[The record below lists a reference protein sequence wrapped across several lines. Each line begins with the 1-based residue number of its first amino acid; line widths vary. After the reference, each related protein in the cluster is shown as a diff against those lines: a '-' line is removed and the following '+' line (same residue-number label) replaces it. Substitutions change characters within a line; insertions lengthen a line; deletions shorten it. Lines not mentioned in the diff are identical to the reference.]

1 MRYMAKR
8 DGFPHPVL
16 GQRDQHWPDGRFEP
30 SVNCSLQ
37 RTPRGHELAVDAR
50 FDTNVEAIRHL
61 VDEGAAVCA
70 LWLYCPRT
78 SYRRLVRATHNGD
91 DPWRIHVR
99 VNTLK
104 LRGTT
109 EIHPQVIAARPLTL
123 NTQQANPA
131 YRGRNIPVE
140 AGAPL
145 AVAAHFNAPLDDG
158 DMGVQGMFQIRED
171 LAYAYGWHVHADPQE
186 AAVTISAAP
195 DTVAYFQQ
203 RRDTGWPVETV
214 YLAALTDSLSVWLKH
229 ADRDWEDGGWGA
241 TIRRRLEEVGVNW
254 EADGAFEHEGRHRS
268 LMWVAQRLLDW
279 PLRPR
284 PVPDDRRG
292 R

>member
-1 MRYMAKR
+1 MRYVAKR

-16 GQRDQHWPDGRFEP
+16 GQRDHHWPDGRFEP
-30 SVNCSLQ
+30 SVNATLL
-37 RTPRGHELAVDAR
+37 RATRGHELAVDAR
-50 FDTNVEAIRHL
+50 FDTNVEAIRQL

-70 LWLYCPRT
+70 LWLYCPTT
-78 SYRRLVRATHNGD
+78 SYRRLVRATHDGD
-91 DPWRIHVR
+91 DPWRVHVR

-131 YRGRNIPVE
+131 YLGRNIPVE

-145 AVAAHFNAPLDDG
+145 AVAAHTIAPLDDG
-158 DMGVQGMFQIRED
+158 DMGVQGMFSIEED
-171 LAYAYGWHVHADPQE
+171 LAYGYGWHVHADPQA
-186 AAVTISAAP
+186 AAVTIRAAP

-203 RRDTGWPVETV
+203 RRNTDWPLETV
-214 YLAALTDSLSVWLKH
+214 FLAALTDTLSVWLQN
-229 ADRDWEDGGWGA
+229 ADGDWADGGWGA
-241 TIRRRLEEVGVNW
+241 TIRRRLEEVGVNRV
-254 EADGAFEHEGRHRS
+254 DRAFEHGGQYRS

-284 PVPDDRRG
+284 PELDDRPR

>member
-1 MRYMAKR
+1 VRYVAKR

-16 GQRDQHWPDGRFEP
+16 GQRDHHWPDGRFET
-30 SVNCSLQ
+30 SVDCSLQ

-50 FDTNVEAIRHL
+50 FDSNVEAIRQL

-78 SYRRLVRATHNGD
+78 SYRRLVRATHDGD
-91 DPWRIHVR
+91 DPWRICVR

-104 LRGTT
+104 LRGRT

-131 YRGRNIPVE
+131 YRGRDIPVE

-158 DMGVQGMFQIRED
+158 DMGVQGMFLIRED
-171 LAYAYGWHVHADPQE
+171 LAYGYGWHVHADPQE
-186 AAVTISAAP
+186 AAVTIWAAP

-203 RRDTGWPVETV
+203 RRNTDWPVETV
-214 YLAALTDSLSVWLKH
+214 FLAALTDSLSVWLQN

-241 TIRRRLEEVGVNW
+241 TIRRRLEEVGVDCL
-254 EADGAFEHEGRHRS
+254 DGAFEHDGQHRS
-268 LMWVAQRLLDW
+268 LMWVAQLLLEW

-284 PVPDDRRG
+284 PEPDDRPDR
-292 R
+292 